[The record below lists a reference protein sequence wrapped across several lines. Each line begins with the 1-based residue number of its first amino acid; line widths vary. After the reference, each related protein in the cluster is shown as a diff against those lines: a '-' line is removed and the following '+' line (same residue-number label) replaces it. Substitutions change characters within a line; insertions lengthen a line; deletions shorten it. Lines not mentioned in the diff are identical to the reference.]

1 MPRPGTAKATSAWLA
16 TSGLVA
22 GVTAIGVGASADVA
36 SATTPHDICT
46 GGATLVSSGVC
57 QILFRSSTKWVI
69 PKNVDTL
76 QVLSVGG
83 GGGGGGGTTYGPGG
97 GGGGGAVKECTLHI
111 VDLSSALLVH
121 IGSGGTG
128 GINGSTNLYDN
139 EYGGEYGGAGAGGG
153 DTTATSS
160 TGACDAEGGSGG
172 APGYN
177 YYSDDLPDGT
187 YFGGGGASGSGNA
200 GGSADGLVDANT
212 NDCTYSAPD
221 WEYNITASG
230 GGGASAAGSV
240 PSGSVSGAG
249 GAGSTPTSGLFA
261 GATGTYGG
269 GGGGGGGEDCE
280 TTDFFGVGGTGGGGD
295 GGGAPA
301 QIAGPLVQPHRPS
314 ETAPVAGT
322 AGTGG
327 GGGGGTGLYPGDGVA
342 GASGGSGVV
351 VVRFAA
357 LSTAA
362 VAASVYFATA
372 KSTLTSADKRVLDRF
387 VNEDVAQGKTVVHVV
402 GYADYRGSKPYNEAL
417 SQARANVAAAYVK
430 ARFALAG
437 VSATVTAEGRGVT
450 TTSPNLAR
458 DRVALLTATL
468 PHGSA

>member
-1 MPRPGTAKATSAWLA
+1 MPRPGTARATSAWLA

-22 GVTAIGVGASADVA
+22 GVTAIGVGASTDAA
-36 SATTPHDICT
+36 SATTAHGICT

-57 QILFRSSTKWVI
+57 QILFRSSTKWAI
-69 PKNVDTL
+69 PKYVNSL

-97 GGGGGAVKECTLHI
+97 GGGGGAVEKCTLHI
-111 VDLSSALLVH
+111 VDLSRSLVVD
-121 IGSGGTG
+121 IGGGGTG

-160 TGACDAEGGSGG
+160 TGACDAEGGTGG

-177 YYSDDLPDGT
+177 YYTDDLPDGP

-200 GGSADGLVDANT
+200 GGSANGLVDANT
-212 NDCTYSAPD
+212 NDCTFSPPE

-230 GGGASAAGSV
+230 GGGASAVGSA
-240 PSGSVSGAG
+240 PSDSTSGAG

-280 TTDFFGVGGTGGGGD
+280 TTDYYGLGGSGGGGN

-301 QIAGPLVQPHRPS
+301 QVGGPVVHPHRPS
-314 ETAPVAGT
+314 EFAPVAGT

-351 VVRFAA
+351 IVRFAA
-357 LSTAA
+357 ESTAE
-362 VAASVYFATA
+362 VAAAVYFATA
-372 KSTLTSADKRVLDRF
+372 KSTLTSADKSILTRF

-402 GYADYRGSKPYNEAL
+402 GFADYRGSKPYNRAL
-417 SQARANVAAAYVK
+417 SQARANSAAAYVK

-437 VSATVTAEGRGVT
+437 VSATVTAVGRGVT
-450 TTSPNLAR
+450 TMSSNLAQ

-468 PHGSA
+468 PGGST